1 MAYYRKSRES
11 GILQDSFSATKKAYE
26 EEQGLVFEKFVQ
38 AIYMPHIRKRKRSW
52 FVDER
57 IVHQHIFPTF
67 GRRHIT
73 RIQRAEVETW
83 LQNLGR
89 QGLAASTCN
98 RILAVL
104 KSIFSLAI
112 VCGKLR
118 GNESPCLG
126 VKSLK
131 TLACQERSLSPG
143 EAGKLMQTLRHC
155 DRPEA
160 AALRLLLLTGA
171 RKSEIL
177 KARWE
182 HIHLERRML
191 VVPLS
196 KSGKPR
202 YIPLS
207 DEAARIIRAI
217 PRRDDSPWLFPGRKW
232 GRPLS
237 DIYTF
242 WNRIRRKLG
251 LFRVRIHDLRHTF
264 ASFLVNAGHS
274 LYEVQKLLG
283 HSDPRTTMR
292 YAHMEQTSLIA
303 ATQTISACL
312 AQRENRAQRAGRRR
326 FSFVRSLCLR
336 RGTVGKKE
344 ERIGSARKGMLVKHM
359 KRRIFRKITVTI
371 DRRTVNYLL

>member
-11 GILQDSFSATKKAYE
+11 GTLQDSFSATKKAYE
-26 EEQGLVFEKFVQ
+26 EGQGLVFEKFVQ

-57 IVHQHIFPTF
+57 IAHQHLFPTF

-73 RIQRAEVETW
+73 RIHRAEVETW
-83 LQNLGR
+83 LQNLCR

-126 VKSLK
+126 IRPLK
-131 TLACQERSLSPG
+131 TLTC
-143 EAGKLMQTLRHC
+143 
-155 DRPEA
+155 
-160 AALRLLLLTGA
+160 
-171 RKSEIL
+171 
-177 KARWE
+177 

-237 DIYTF
+237 DVYTF

-312 AQRENRAQRAGRRR
+312 AQRENRAQMAGRRR
-326 FSFVRSLCLR
+326 FSFVRNLCLR
-336 RGTVGKKE
+336 RGTVDKRE
-344 ERIGSARKGMLVKHM
+344 ERIFPARKGMLVKHM
-359 KRRIFRKITVTI
+359 KRPIFRKITVTI
-371 DRRTVNYLL
+371 DRRTVDFLRPASPGEVFPQSDDLACRGPAHITMQNGKGKFLDNV